1 MADDESTTAEVDSES
16 DDTDVDLEDIEVSA
30 EELESMET
38 KDDEQSES
46 DESEDDTEA
55 EEATDDDESEEAEP
69 TEEEKQA
76 EFKRQMFEKRQQEK
90 AIREQTQKEHQQT
103 YLNESEDAHDLAL
116 RQLQI
121 DAYDNKVSRNET
133 TLKNQYETAIK
144 DFDIL
149 SSTDPV
155 IQNRVNKA
163 LDAFQAQNVSIDAY
177 GNPTEIRND
186 LYAFLQSEADD
197 IANLTGMRAK
207 SQETSK
213 TKQKSK
219 TMSAPSRSPK
229 EAKVDPDLAAFDEE
243 AYS

>member
-1 MADDESTTAEVDSES
+1 MADDLSTTAEVES
-16 DDTDVDLEDIEVSA
+16 DDDDDDIDLEDIEVSP

-38 KDDEQSES
+38 KEDEEQSES
-46 DESEDDTEA
+46 EDDDTEA
-55 EEATDDDESEEAEP
+55 EEADEEQSEEAEP
-69 TEEEKQA
+69 TEEEKDA

-90 AIREQTQKEHQQT
+90 AVREQTQKEQQQN
-103 YLNESEDAHDLAL
+103 YLNEAEDAHDLAL

-155 IQNRVNKA
+155 IQSRVNKA
-163 LDAFQAQNVSIDAY
+163 LDAYQAQNVTIDAY
-177 GNPTEIRND
+177 GNPTEVRND

-197 IANLTGMRAK
+197 IAKLTGIRAK